1 MPRPAAVRYTAGVID
16 TLHSSPYA
24 VLTLIAAP
32 AVLTNASSVLAL
44 GTSNRFARAVDRQRQ
59 LSVLLEKGEALIEG
73 EGELRLR
80 QLRRTEVRGLLLL
93 RALTSFYTSLGAFAA
108 AALLSLL
115 GAIVGARVA
124 GLGTAAGVVAIASG
138 LAGVGGLVYGCVVL
152 VRETRV
158 ALESLREEAEF
169 THRKFAHL
177 HPESAAAAGLPPA
190 GSGAAAAATS

>member
-1 MPRPAAVRYTAGVID
+1 MID

-24 VLTLIAAP
+24 ALTLIAAP

-59 LSVLLEKGEALIEG
+59 LSVLLEKRDEAMEPG

-80 QLRRTEVRGLLLL
+80 QLRRTEVRGQLLL
-93 RALTSFYTSLGAFAA
+93 RALTSFYLSLGSFAA
-108 AALLSLL
+108 ASLL
-115 GAIVGARVA
+115 ALVGAIVGAEVA
-124 GLGTAAGVVAIASG
+124 AVFGTAAGLLAVGVG
-138 LAGVGGLVYGCVVL
+138 LAGVGGLVFGCVLL

-158 ALESLREEAEF
+158 ALESLREEADF

-177 HPESAAAAGLPPA
+177 HPQTAAAAGSFPPPPPPA
-190 GSGAAAAATS
+190 RRGS